1 MPAYAHTHPAHP
13 DPKDAKKYWEPLFTP
28 FGEGAAECQRETCEK
43 CRNLELYH
51 GHLNKVAFWTAKFAS
66 EMFAPDSTEAKSAWD
81 WGSLA
86 GLWHDLGKFSDDFQA
101 LLSSSTPDSH
111 KGETQGRV
119 DHSTAGAQH
128 TAKSIP
134 FVGVLIAY
142 MIAGHHAGLADG
154 ISDSEACL
162 EQRLRKR
169 IPAISGTPPSLL
181 TDSIALPPIPFAGDA
196 GRSYAFFAR
205 LLFSALV
212 DADFLATEAFMD
224 ADRSGGRP
232 GLLPEII
239 DLEGALTTHLDE
251 LSSLA
256 KRSPVNHYRAN
267 IRQNCLDAANLG
279 PGLFSLTVPT
289 GGGKTLSSLA
299 FALKHARIHNL
310 RRVIYVIPYTSI
322 IEQNAAVFRRALAA
336 LGPNVVLEHHS
347 NFDTDTA
354 SNTSRLASENWDAR
368 VIVTTNVQFFESLHA
383 HKTSRCRKLHRIARS
398 VVILDE
404 AQSLPIPF
412 LKPCLRTIEELTNHY
427 QTSVVLCT
435 ATQPAINR
443 SEEFKIGLSEPRE
456 IIPDPRALYDA
467 LRRVTT
473 TRLPKK
479 TDDATLIDNIKK
491 HDQALCIVNTR
502 RHARCLFDLL
512 PPDCSRFHLSALM
525 CPEHRS
531 EILGVIKQR
540 LAQGLPVR
548 LISTQLIEAGVD
560 IDFPVVFRAL
570 AGLDSIAQAAGRC
583 DREGFLTAA
592 TNAPSGQLFIFEPE
606 KAPPPGF
613 LTSTAS
619 SAAEV
624 LSPDPPDP
632 LALECIESYFRT
644 HYWKHQDSTDAKHI
658 LDCAPARLERSEDL
672 LLFKFKTCGED
683 FRIID
688 DYSQPV
694 LIPYGRRGQRY
705 CKLLRKSF
713 DPRVVRRLARK
724 LQRYTVA
731 IPPPQHAR
739 LLKAG
744 VLLSLH
750 DDQFFMLNS
759 DPHYSPS
766 FGLHPE
772 PDLTLTT
779 CQSIL

>member
-1 MPAYAHTHPAHP
+1 M
-13 DPKDAKKYWEPLFTP
+13 
-28 FGEGAAECQRETCEK
+28 
-43 CRNLELYH
+43 
-51 GHLNKVAFWTAKFAS
+51 
-66 EMFAPDSTEAKSAWD
+66 
-81 WGSLA
+81 
-86 GLWHDLGKFSDDFQA
+86 
-101 LLSSSTPDSH
+101 
-111 KGETQGRV
+111 
-119 DHSTAGAQH
+119 
-128 TAKSIP
+128 
-134 FVGVLIAY
+134 
-142 MIAGHHAGLADG
+142 
-154 ISDSEACL
+154 
-162 EQRLRKR
+162 
-169 IPAISGTPPSLL
+169 
-181 TDSIALPPIPFAGDA
+181 LPPIPFAGDA

-224 ADRSGGRP
+224 AERSDARP
-232 GLLPEII
+232 SLSPEIK
-239 DLEGALTTHLDE
+239 DLESALTTHLDE
-251 LSSLA
+251 MVSKA
-256 KRSPVNHYRAN
+256 KASPVNHYRAN
-267 IRQNCLDAANLG
+267 IRQNCLDAADLS

-299 FALKHARIHNL
+299 FALRHARIHNL
-310 RRVIYVIPYTSI
+310 RRVIYVIPYSSI

-336 LGPNVVLEHHS
+336 LGPDIVLEHHS
-347 NFDTDTA
+347 NFDTDSE

-383 HKTSRCRKLHRIARS
+383 HKTARCRKLHRIARS

-412 LKPCLRTIEELTNHY
+412 LKPCLRTIEELTEHY

-479 TDDATLIDNIKK
+479 TDDATLIDNIEK

-531 EILGVIKQR
+531 VILGVIKQH

-583 DREGFLTAA
+583 DREGSLTAA
-592 TNAPSGQLFIFEPE
+592 ASIPSGQLFIFEPE
-606 KAPPPGF
+606 KAPPPGI
-613 LTSTAS
+613 LTSTSS

-624 LSPDPPDP
+624 LSFDPPDP
-632 LALECIESYFRT
+632 LALDCIESYFRT
-644 HYWKHQDSTDAKHI
+644 HYWKHQDSTDEKHI

-672 LLFKFKTCGED
+672 FLFKFKTCGED
-683 FRIID
+683 FRLID

-705 CKLLRKSF
+705 CNLLRKSF
-713 DPRVVRRLARK
+713 DPRIIRRLARK

-731 IPPPQHAR
+731 IPPPQHGR

-750 DDQFFMLNS
+750 DDQYFMLNS
-759 DPHYSPS
+759 DPHYSAE

-779 CQSIL
+779 CQSII